1 MNIYSAVTGLSF
13 EEIERDFAGKG
24 YGAFKPAV
32 GDAVIEMLRPIR
44 EESQR
49 MIADK
54 DYLRNVYTNGAERAT
69 AVARRTLRKVYK
81 RVGFVE
87 KPF

>member
-1 MNIYSAVTGLSF
+1 MF
-13 EEIERDFAGKG
+13 
-24 YGAFKPAV
+24 
-32 GDAVIEMLRPIR
+32 
-44 EESQR
+44 
-49 MIADK
+49 ADK
-54 DYLRNVYTNGAERAT
+54 YYLRNVYTNGAERAT

>member
-1 MNIYSAVTGLSF
+1 
-13 EEIERDFAGKG
+13 
-24 YGAFKPAV
+24 
-32 GDAVIEMLRPIR
+32 
-44 EESQR
+44 